1 MKLLHN
7 ARVYTLA
14 SAHPVASALL
24 IDSGR
29 LVAVGGEELLA
40 GPGYIEREDMGGRVI
55 FPGLTDSHIHLQE
68 YALSL
73 QTVDCE
79 GLSRQAIL
87 ARLAGHLGQTP
98 PGEWLRG
105 HGWDQNTWGGAWPGA
120 VDLDA
125 IAPHNPVCLTAR
137 SLHAAWVNGAA
148 LRLAG
153 INASTPD
160 PPNGLIQRD
169 AHGTP
174 TGVLFEAAIN
184 LVDAVIPE
192 PDPETLAKTFQ
203 QLIPKLWQMGITG
216 VHDFDKRTCF
226 IALQLLHMRGLLHLR
241 VLKSIPFELLSQAV
255 ELGLQSGFGDDL
267 LRIGSIKL
275 FADGALGPHTGAMV
289 EPYVDEPQNRGILLL
304 KAEDIFNYGRQAAAG
319 GLNLAVHAIGDRAVH
334 EVLDGFARLRN
345 YEQERGL
352 PALRHRMEH
361 VQTIL
366 PGDAGRL
373 ADLDLIASMQPVH
386 APSDMLMA
394 DRLLGQRAAF
404 SYAWRTQSEHGAHLA
419 FGSDAPVESANPFH
433 GLHAA
438 VTRCRLDGF
447 PGPAG
452 WIPEQRLTVSTAL
465 AGYTSGPAYAAGM
478 EDRLGQLS
486 AGYLA
491 DLIVIE
497 TDPFTCDP
505 AGLYAIQPVATMV
518 AGNWVCQA

>member
-1 MKLLHN
+1 
-7 ARVYTLA
+7 
-14 SAHPVASALL
+14 
-24 IDSGR
+24 
-29 LVAVGGEELLA
+29 
-40 GPGYIEREDMGGRVI
+40 
-55 FPGLTDSHIHLQE
+55 
-68 YALSL
+68 
-73 QTVDCE
+73 
-79 GLSRQAIL
+79 
-87 ARLAGHLGQTP
+87 
-98 PGEWLRG
+98 
-105 HGWDQNTWGGAWPGA
+105 
-120 VDLDA
+120 
-125 IAPHNPVCLTAR
+125 
-137 SLHAAWVNGAA
+137 
-148 LRLAG
+148 
-153 INASTPD
+153 
-160 PPNGLIQRD
+160 
-169 AHGTP
+169 
-174 TGVLFEAAIN
+174 
-184 LVDAVIPE
+184 
-192 PDPETLAKTFQ
+192 
-203 QLIPKLWQMGITG
+203 
-216 VHDFDKRTCF
+216 
-226 IALQLLHMRGLLHLR
+226 
-241 VLKSIPFELLSQAV
+241 
-255 ELGLQSGFGDDL
+255 
-267 LRIGSIKL
+267 
-275 FADGALGPHTGAMV
+275 
-289 EPYVDEPQNRGILLL
+289 
-304 KAEDIFNYGRQAAAG
+304 
-319 GLNLAVHAIGDRAVH
+319 
-334 EVLDGFARLRN
+334 LRN

-505 AGLYAIQPVATMV
+505 AGLSAIQPVATMV
-518 AGNWVCQA
+518 AGDWVWKA